1 MTTTISNKLNRNY
14 WPGLIALAMTIT
26 GFALAAGSLVLWPE
40 GDSSSSAA
48 VATDEEQAPKALRGI
63 HYAPPRTAPALIG
76 LDHNAKTYSLERQ
89 PHPLA
94 MVFFGYVSCTD
105 VCPTNLKKFEKIQAA
120 LGDRADQVQFVFV
133 SVDPKNE
140 RPETMKK
147 YLKNYEGEIIGI
159 TGKYDDSLDE
169 AYDQW
174 GIVRKRVEL
183 DEPIAGKDY
192 KFDHSGQIYLVQQGE
207 KIPVSYPYGM
217 SVDTMIE
224 DVEALLDDPSLGERL
239 PEVGEVKEVAI
250 KAGTFT
256 RAAQDKPT
264 LPAYLRVNVGDAIR
278 WKNNDYMYHFI
289 GDISLAPGGEA
300 MQKFEEPGEF
310 YFGCTAVPSEVIR
323 IKVMENPQSESTD
336 QANPRSDM

>member
-1 MTTTISNKLNRNY
+1 MEVIYT
-14 WPGLIALAMTIT
+14 GLHQTPQQI
-26 GFALAAGSLVLWPE
+26 V
-40 GDSSSSAA
+40 SAA
-48 VATDEEQAPKALRGI
+48 LQEDAQAV
-63 HYAPPRTAPALIG
+63 G
-76 LDHNAKTYSLERQ
+76 LS
-89 PHPLA
+89 
-94 MVFFGYVSCTD
+94 
-105 VCPTNLKKFEKIQAA
+105 I
-120 LGDRADQVQFVFV
+120 
-133 SVDPKNE
+133 
-140 RPETMKK
+140 
-147 YLKNYEGEIIGI
+147 
-159 TGKYDDSLDE
+159 
-169 AYDQW
+169 
-174 GIVRKRVEL
+174 
-183 DEPIAGKDY
+183 
-192 KFDHSGQIYLVQQGE
+192 HSGAHLTLFPKVVDLLHEAGADDVVVFGGGI
-207 KIPVSYPYGM
+207 IPK
-217 SVDTMIE
+217 E